1 MFERMEKKKK
11 IAIYLAFSLIIWG
24 VVAIFVIQNPVPKE
38 PDNLPPEAWSY
49 YQGRSPAEVFLIK
62 NRDPILLV
70 LFLFTVLPDVI
81 ILTRE
86 LKKQKK

>member
-1 MFERMEKKKK
+1 MEKKKK
-11 IAIYLAFSLIIWG
+11 IVIYLLLSLIVWS

-38 PDNLPPEAWSY
+38 PDDMPPEVWSY

-62 NRDPILLV
+62 NRDAILFV

-81 ILTRE
+81 ILIKE
-86 LKKQKK
+86 VKKQKK